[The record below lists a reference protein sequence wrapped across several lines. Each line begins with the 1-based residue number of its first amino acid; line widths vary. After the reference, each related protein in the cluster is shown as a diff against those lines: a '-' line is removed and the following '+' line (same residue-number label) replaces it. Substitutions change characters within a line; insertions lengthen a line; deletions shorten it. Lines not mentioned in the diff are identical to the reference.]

1 MKKEVNSHRAIRGY
15 ESFSQAYQDLFVR
28 LMTNFK
34 SGGTYLEIGAS
45 DPRDNSNTYL
55 LERDLK
61 WTGISIEIDEELSK
75 LFNLERLNTCMCV
88 DATLFEYEDFLISKF
103 PSRKIDYLSLDI
115 DPSANTLKVLKTLP
129 LEKIRFSV
137 ITFEHDRYICG
148 DKAMEKSRLIFK
160 KFGYVRVVS
169 NVMINSRDFEDWY
182 IDPKTILASTY
193 GSYIR
198 QNIEAYE
205 IFENNKYKDGN

>member
-88 DATLFEYEDFLISKF
+88 DATLFGYEDFLISKF

-115 DPSANTLKVLKTLP
+115 DPSAVARKNYTKTALTSLDNESSFDLGKTP
-129 LEKIRFSV
+129 
-137 ITFEHDRYICG
+137 
-148 DKAMEKSRLIFK
+148 
-160 KFGYVRVVS
+160 VS
-169 NVMINSRDFEDWY
+169 DCVPRS
-182 IDPKTILASTY
+182 KTEVKLAPPQT
-193 GSYIR
+193 R
-198 QNIEAYE
+198 HL
-205 IFENNKYKDGN
+205 